1 MLKPI
6 DARLIVKKAKREE
19 QTASGIVLPD
29 TVSDQNQTAQGEVVA
44 VGPGSRSLTG
54 ELMPMSIKVGEV
66 IIYQRF
72 GGQEVDY
79 QGQEYVVLMEKDVIA
94 VC

>member
-44 VGPGSRSLTG
+44 VEIHDYITNNYNHD
-54 ELMPMSIKVGEV
+54 K
-66 IIYQRF
+66 IYGIWRGATF
-72 GGQEVDY
+72 NFNIPSMG
-79 QGQEYVVLMEKDVIA
+79 
-94 VC
+94 